1 MVILAS
7 ANQTRYP
14 NQKQVTIQK
23 VPIKKKG
30 DYFLM
35 IQKDALEKAAQK
47 LDAGPFKLYIYL
59 SNNMNGYSFNLS
71 QIAVERSFGMKH
83 NQFYKSIEK
92 LIDAGYLYQPDPNKN
107 NWVFRECGIDP
118 YEEYGIEE
126 YRVFPK
132 EEELSIYPKKEDLTI
147 YPNQIEVSPEEVG
160 TYPKTKKVF
169 PKSVE
174 KENKRIKEYRENN
187 SSSFRW

>member
-7 ANQTRYP
+7 ANQIRYP

-23 VPIKKKG
+23 VPIKKKD

-35 IQKDALEKAAQK
+35 IQKDALEKAAQE

-59 SNNMNGYSFNLS
+59 SNNMNGFSLNLS
-71 QIAVERSFGMKH
+71 QIAVERSFGIKK
-83 NQFYKSIEK
+83 NQFYKAIDK
-92 LIDAGYLYQPDPNKN
+92 LIDAGYLYQPDPYKN

-118 YEEYGIEE
+118 YEEYGID
-126 YRVFPK
+126 RTWAFPK
-132 EEELSIYPKKEDLTI
+132 EEEITFPKKED
-147 YPNQIEVSPEEVG
+147 VSIFLKEEEAFPEKKG
-160 TYPKTKKVF
+160 TFPKKEIVF